1 MLREASSHEEI
12 SAGFWPGPAGLQLAV
27 EQEQLEERAT
37 KTRHSERIGESCT
50 HSARTALR
58 LAGSL
63 DTLKNTSFAPVA
75 VSVIVRL
82 NFDAVSGEAAG
93 P

>member
-63 DTLKNTSFAPVA
+63 DT
-75 VSVIVRL
+75 
-82 NFDAVSGEAAG
+82 
-93 P
+93 